1 MKVGMIRICSVYK
14 TPCQVQCLSIY
25 DHHEF
30 YQKIA
35 CFARSLNA
43 RYPHSDN
50 EATDTAF
57 ALIMSK
63 LRISD
68 YMTGDF

>member
-30 YQKIA
+30 WQKN
-35 CFARSLNA
+35 CLFAHSLNA
-43 RYPHSDN
+43 RYPHSDI
-50 EATDTAF
+50 EAAATAF

-68 YMTGDF
+68 GMAGDF